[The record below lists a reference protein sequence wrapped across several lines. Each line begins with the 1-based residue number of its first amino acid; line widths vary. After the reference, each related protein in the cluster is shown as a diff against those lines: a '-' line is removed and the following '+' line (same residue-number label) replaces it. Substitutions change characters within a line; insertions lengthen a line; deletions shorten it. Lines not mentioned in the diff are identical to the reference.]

1 MKNQASYFFSSE
13 IIAALLLLASTSAFA
28 QFPDSVKA
36 YGAVVSRIS
45 TLRNTTAITIGGRG
59 GWIIDHTYGI
69 GIGGYMLANNVDAR
83 KPDTSGNHW
92 MTLSYGGV
100 DLEYVSAINDS
111 YFLTLQALIGA
122 GSISHE
128 EIPYLDRRQYHDPF
142 FVFEPGVGIEIGV
155 TKIFRI
161 GIGASYRQV
170 AWLKSNLA
178 SSADVSGPSAFLSL
192 KVGFL

>member
-1 MKNQASYFFSSE
+1 MKNLTSYFTSPG
-13 IIAALLLLASTSAFA
+13 IIVALLFLASTSAFA

-45 TLRNTTAITIGGRG
+45 ALRNTTAITIGGRG
-59 GWIIDHTYGI
+59 GWIIDHKFGI
-69 GIGGYMLANNVDAR
+69 GIGGYMLANNVDAGI
-83 KPDTSGNHW
+83 PDTAGNHW

-100 DLEYVSAINDS
+100 DLEYVSTISDS

-142 FVFEPGVGIEIGV
+142 VVVEPGVGLEIGV
-155 TKIFRI
+155 TRIFRI
-161 GIGASYRQV
+161 GIGVSYKQV
-170 AWLKSNLA
+170 AWLKSSIA
-178 SSADVSGPSAFLSL
+178 SSADLSGPSAFLSL

>member
-1 MKNQASYFFSSE
+1 MKKYGSYSVSWK
-13 IIAALLLLASTSAFA
+13 ILVAILLTVSASAFA
-28 QFPDSVKA
+28 QDTDSSKA
-36 YGAVVSRIS
+36 YGAVVARLSS
-45 TLRNTTAITIGGRG
+45 VRNATAFLIGGRG
-59 GWIIDHTYGI
+59 GWIIDRTFGV
-69 GIGGYMLANNVDAR
+69 GIGGYMLANNVGAR
-83 KPDTSGNHW
+83 IPDTSGNHW

-111 YFLTLQALIGA
+111 YFLTLQVLIGA

-142 FVFEPGVGIEIGV
+142 FVIEPGVSLEIGV

-178 SSADVSGPSAFLSL
+178 SSADVSGPSALLSL